1 MTLTDLLPQLEAVRA
16 RGTDRYTARCPA
28 HPDRSPSLSVS
39 EGERGIL
46 LKCWAGCSLDEICE
60 AVGCRPAD
68 LFFDVRP
75 DPAALAEARRRREA
89 REHKDQAAGCHA
101 DTLRDAEHMI
111 RAARGLDISRWS
123 DEQLDRAMGAIAA
136 AHAVLSEEGDY
147 YERVRKL

>member
-1 MTLTDLLPQLEAVRA
+1 MTLADLLPRLEAVRA
-16 RGTDRYTARCPA
+16 RGTGRWSARCPA
-28 HPDRSPSLSVS
+28 HADRTPSLSIS
-39 EGERGIL
+39 EGERGLL
-46 LKCWAGCSLDEICE
+46 LKCFAGCSLDEICN
-60 AVGCRPAD
+60 ALCIRPAD
-68 LFFDVRP
+68 LFYDRQP

-89 REHKDQAAGCHA
+89 REHKEQAAGCHA

-111 RAARGLDISRWS
+111 RAARGLDISRSS

>member
-1 MTLTDLLPQLEAVRA
+1 MTIADLLPQLEAVRA
-16 RGTDRYTARCPA
+16 RGTGRWSARCPA
-28 HPDRSPSLSVS
+28 HPDLSPSLSIC

-46 LKCWAGCSLDEICE
+46 LRCFAGCSLDEIC
-60 AVGCRPAD
+60 AALSIRPAD
-68 LFFDVRP
+68 LFYDARP
-75 DPAALAEARRRREA
+75 DPAALSEARRQREA
-89 REHKDQAAGCHA
+89 REHKAIAAGCHA

-123 DEQLDRAMGAIAA
+123 DEQLDQAMGAIAA